1 MIVAGLI
8 VLAATLSRFWLSAL
22 KASLIALVGCAAV
35 MWLNHTGVGTTL
47 FMGGFA
53 ALLPYMLPGALL
65 GEGGS
70 SSGGSGARGGGSGGS
85 GGGGGSTGAGA
96 ASGSW

>member
-35 MWLNHTGVGTTL
+35 MWLNHTGVGTRL

-53 ALLPYMLPGALL
+53 ALLTYMLPGALL
-65 GEGGS
+65 GEGRS
-70 SSGGSGARGGGSGGS
+70 SSGGSGGDFTTPFGGSPQS
-85 GGGGGSTGAGA
+85 
-96 ASGSW
+96 